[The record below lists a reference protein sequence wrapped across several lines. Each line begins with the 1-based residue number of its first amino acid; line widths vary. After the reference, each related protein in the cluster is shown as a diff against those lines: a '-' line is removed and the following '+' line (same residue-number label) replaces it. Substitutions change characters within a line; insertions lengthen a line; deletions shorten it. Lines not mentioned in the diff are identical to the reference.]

1 MAVVMPE
8 PATVRSVPPGKHGKS
23 LDPEQNEHVRKLLRD
38 LLAGLPYKGSQTL
51 LAGALGCSQAHVSN
65 MVRAEEPVGIGF
77 RLAQRAAMLAHISI
91 EEALSGTRRSP
102 TVVLELDER
111 YHNRGLAAAGA
122 RAMGYPEAAIRSVQS
137 VSLKSDADLTVDQW
151 FDMIRAEKFRLER
164 LAPREEGEPE
174 LTAEEREKATAD
186 LREQAERETRE
197 SEARSKAK
205 RAKPPTPPSDPA
217 A

>member
-1 MAVVMPE
+1 MLIPLGNIRRARVVPV
-8 PATVRSVPPGKHGKS
+8 AASKHGKA
-23 LDPEQNEHVRKLLRD
+23 LGQVRKDLVLKMANELL
-38 LLAGLPYKGSQTL
+38 
-51 LAGALGCSQAHVSN
+51 
-65 MVRAEEPVGIGF
+65 
-77 RLAQRAAMLAHISI
+77 
-91 EEALSGTRRSP
+91 RSP
-102 TVVLELDER
+102 TYGGVQLRLADAIGVKQPHLSRVLAGKAEVGMSFVAGIAKLCGVPLASLLDDGSPAVVLELDER

-122 RAMGYPEAAIRSVQS
+122 RAMGYPEQAIRPVQS

-164 LAPREEGEPE
+164 LAPREDGEPE

>member
-1 MAVVMPE
+1 MAVVMLG

-38 LLAGLPYKGSQTL
+38 LLAGPPYKGSQTL

-77 RLAQRAAMLAHISI
+77 RLAQRAAALAHISV
-91 EEALSGTRRSP
+91 EEALGGTRRKSQ
-102 TVVLELDER
+102 VVVELDER

-122 RAMGYPEAAIRSVQS
+122 RAMGYPEEAIRPVLSA
-137 VSLKSDADLTVDQW
+137 SLKSDTDLSVDQW

-164 LAPREEGEPE
+164 LAPADQEPE
-174 LTAEEREKATAD
+174 IAPDEHARQMAELQAKAHAEE
-186 LREQAERETRE
+186 AE
-197 SEARSKAK
+197 SKARSKAK
-205 RAKPPTPPSDPA
+205 RAKPATPPPDPA